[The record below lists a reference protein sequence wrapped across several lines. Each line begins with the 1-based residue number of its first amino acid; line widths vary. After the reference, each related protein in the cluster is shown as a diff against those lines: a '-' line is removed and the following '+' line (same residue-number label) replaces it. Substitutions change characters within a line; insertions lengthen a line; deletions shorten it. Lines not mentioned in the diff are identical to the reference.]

1 MFALRHVWM
10 ATRLAMIPALMA
22 SAGATVAQEPLRFS
36 GDGTERTATFEME
49 GPWLLDWT
57 ATSDTPLMAILEM
70 RLHDGASGEFLGT
83 IAQLQ
88 GTGRGLKLFEQGG
101 SYTILVV
108 AGNVR
113 WELDV
118 APLNEVEAERLKRL
132 SQGTGPTLEESSRRA
147 LERVPEG
154 SFSSWRAENAET
166 LLLFGEG
173 GTGWRVTFARPCN
186 GLVSASAISFVT
198 PAAGTLDA
206 YDSILLEDG
215 TRCRFARAVP
225 TVTD

>member
-1 MFALRHVWM
+1 MFALRLVWTVM
-10 ATRLAMIPALMA
+10 CLAMIPALMA
-22 SAGATVAQEPLRFS
+22 DTGAAVAQEPLRFS
-36 GDGTERTATFEME
+36 GDGTQRTDAFEME

-57 ATSDTPLMAILEM
+57 ATSDTPLLAILEM

-101 SYTILVV
+101 SYAITVV
-108 AGNVR
+108 ADNVR

-118 APLNEVEAERLKRL
+118 APLNEADAERLARL
-132 SQGTGPTLEESSRRA
+132 SEGAGPTLEESARRA

-173 GTGWRVTFARPCN
+173 GTGWRVTFARPCS
-186 GLVSASAISFVT
+186 GLTSASAISFVT

-206 YDSILLEDG
+206 YDSILLDDG

>member
-1 MFALRHVWM
+1 MFAVRHFRMVICV
-10 ATRLAMIPALMA
+10 AMIPALMA
-22 SAGATVAQEPLRFS
+22 SAGAAAQEPLRFS
-36 GDGTERTATFEME
+36 GDGTERTAAFEME

-57 ATSDTPLMAILEM
+57 ATSDTPLLANLEM
-70 RLHDGASGEFLGT
+70 RLHVGASGEFLGT

-101 SYTILVV
+101 SYAITVV
-108 AGNVR
+108 ASNVR
-113 WELDV
+113 WQLDV
-118 APLNEVEAERLKRL
+118 APLNKAEAERLKRL
-132 SQGTGPTLEESSRRA
+132 SEGAGPTLEESSRRA

-206 YDSILLEDG
+206 YDSILLDDG

-225 TVTD
+225 MVMD

>member
-1 MFALRHVWM
+1 MFALRLVWLV
-10 ATRLAMIPALMA
+10 TRLAIIATLMA
-22 SAGATVAQEPLRFS
+22 SAVVAAAEEPLRFS
-36 GDGTERTATFEME
+36 GGGTERTAAFEMG
-49 GPWLLDWT
+49 GPWLLDWA
-57 ATSDTPLMAILEM
+57 ATSDTPSLAIIEM
-70 RLHDGASGEFLGT
+70 RLHDGTSGEFLGT

-101 SYTILVV
+101 SYAITVV
-108 AGNVR
+108 AENVR

-118 APLNEVEAERLKRL
+118 TPLSETEAERLKRL
-132 SQGTGPTLEESSRRA
+132 SQGAGPTLEESSRRA

-154 SFSSWRAENAET
+154 SFSSWRAENEET
-166 LLLFGEG
+166 LLLFGEA
-173 GTGWRVTFARPCN
+173 GTGWRVTFARPCS